1 MPAGS
6 YDYFATQAI
15 DIQSMFYYRPW
26 FNIPYVVY
34 NNEVPAYMAIE
45 ETNKQTYIRPLV

>member
-1 MPAGS
+1 MLAGS
-6 YDYFATQAI
+6 YDYFTTQAI
-15 DIQSMFYYRPW
+15 DIQSVSYYLPR

-45 ETNKQTYIRPLV
+45 ETNK